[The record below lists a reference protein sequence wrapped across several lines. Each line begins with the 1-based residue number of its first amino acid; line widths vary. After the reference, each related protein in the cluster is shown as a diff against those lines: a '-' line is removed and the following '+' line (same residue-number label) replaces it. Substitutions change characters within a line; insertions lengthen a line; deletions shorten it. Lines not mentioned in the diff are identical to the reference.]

1 MKPAMRDTVARD
13 QQADV
18 WTCFLGGLIVL
29 LVAVLLAVAF
39 WDWQFMFRFL
49 GLSEKSEVLKYL
61 GISVGGLVL
70 MLQAVIANRRANAM
84 QQTAEAQVRANENT
98 EHGLRQERLKNAIEH
113 LGSESESVRLGGAYE
128 LFHLAQDTRDNDSIR
143 QTVLDI
149 LCAHIR
155 RTTGEDAYQDK
166 HSSKPSEEIQSLL
179 TLLFVQGHD
188 LFTGLRINL
197 RESWLNGAELR
208 RARLREADMRRA
220 KLNEAILNDADLRK
234 AILVNT
240 HLKEARLERTCLR
253 EADLSEAQLQG
264 AGLSEAQLQGAD
276 LSFGQLAYAF
286 LPRANLQGT
295 FLYWTYMYGTM
306 LTSAMMQGARLSW
319 IPIQEASFNKAKLQG
334 AGDHDWES
342 SMPFAERIRMSIGKQ
357 SDPSKMIN
365 GPLAQKRVDQL
376 VDELLSPERKY
387 GLKMALMPYSRASHG
402 QDRHGLPQNHQAILG
417 SYTEKEA
424 EQWIAEHEAAMTAN
438 RQG

>member
-1 MKPAMRDTVARD
+1 MAAIRYITTQTR
-13 QQADV
+13 QAGF

-29 LVAVLLAVAF
+29 LVTVLLAVAF

-84 QQTAEAQVRANENT
+84 QQTAEAQARANENT

-113 LGSESESVRLGGAYE
+113 MGNESESVRLGGAYE
-128 LFHLAQDTRDNDSIR
+128 LFHLAQDMMDNGSIR

-179 TLLFVQGHD
+179 TLLFVQEHD

-208 RARLREADMRRA
+208 RARLREAD
-220 KLNEAILNDADLRK
+220 LRK

-253 EADLSEAQLQG
+253 EADLFEAQLQG
-264 AGLSEAQLQGAD
+264 AELSEAQLQGAD
-276 LSFGQLAYAF
+276 LSFGQLTYAF
-286 LPRANLQGT
+286 LSRANLQGA
-295 FLYWTYMYGTM
+295 FLYSTYMYVTT
-306 LTSAMMQGARLSW
+306 LTSAMMQGARLPSLY
-319 IPIQEASFNKAKLQG
+319 IQGASFDKANLQG

-342 SMPFAERIRMSIGKQ
+342 STPFTERIRMSIGKQ
-357 SDPSKMIN
+357 SDASKMIG
-365 GPLAQKRVDQL
+365 GPLGQKRVDGL
-376 VDELLSPERKY
+376 VEELFSPEKKH
-387 GLKMALMPYSRASHG
+387 GLEMALMPYSRASHRP
-402 QDRHGLPQNHQAILG
+402 DRHGLPQNHGAILG
-417 SYTEKEA
+417 SYTAKEA

>member
-1 MKPAMRDTVARD
+1 MKPAMRDTAARD
-13 QQADV
+13 RQADF

-70 MLQAVIANRRANAM
+70 ILQAVIANRRANAM
-84 QQTAEAQVRANENT
+84 QQTAEAQARANENT

-128 LFHLAQDTRDNDSIR
+128 LFHLAQDTRGNDSIR

-179 TLLFVQGHD
+179 TLLFVQEHD

-253 EADLSEAQLQG
+253 EADLSEVQMQG
-264 AGLSEAQLQGAD
+264 AGLSKAQLQGAD
-276 LSFGQLAYAF
+276 LSSGQLTYAF
-286 LPRANLQGT
+286 LSHANLQGT
-295 FLYWTYMYGTM
+295 FLYWTYLYGTT
-306 LTSAMMQGARLSW
+306 LTSAMIQGARLSW
-319 IPIQEASFNKAKLQG
+319 IPIQGAFSTKANLQG
-334 AGDHDWES
+334 AGDH
-342 SMPFAERIRMSIGKQ
+342 
-357 SDPSKMIN
+357 N
-365 GPLAQKRVDQL
+365 
-376 VDELLSPERKY
+376 
-387 GLKMALMPYSRASHG
+387 
-402 QDRHGLPQNHQAILG
+402 
-417 SYTEKEA
+417 
-424 EQWIAEHEAAMTAN
+424 
-438 RQG
+438 